1 MSKFVNKKD
10 LEKLFGP
17 VSRSLHFSFLSF
29 SLLRLFRNLNVN
41 VSRFGWDQFGKI
53 KDIRM
58 TLDKDGHTVGAA
70 FVEYE
75 DVVRSPFISSFH
87 LPTRSF
93 SVSDSADNEILPA
106 LRSR

>member
-1 MSKFVNKKD
+1 
-10 LEKLFGP
+10 
-17 VSRSLHFSFLSF
+17 
-29 SLLRLFRNLNVN
+29 
-41 VSRFGWDQFGKI
+41 
-53 KDIRM
+53 M